1 MSHFSVLAVIPAE
14 ELTENFV
21 ASASS
26 SLLQRMLPYCELTD
40 DPAFL
45 IFEPD
50 PDGPD
55 ENESGEPGCFF
66 NPNAQWDWYEIG
78 GRWSGELFV
87 PENVPEYLHAEGVLR
102 DPERS
107 IETICN
113 GLRRVSGA
121 RMRDICWD
129 ALRNQ
134 TRAELAE
141 NYALRQKAFA
151 SETDLPCTTRLEKNG
166 LHDLS
171 GTLLLAQGES
181 LDAYLTRMGAG
192 KTDRIL
198 PPVSAF
204 LDRDGE
210 WHDREDCCVLAA
222 STPDDKRKAWCAE
235 CLALLDVLQ
244 PDDALVV
251 VDCHI

>member
-1 MSHFSVLAVIPAE
+1 MSHFSVLAVVPAE
-14 ELTENFV
+14 ELTEDFA

-87 PENVPEYLHAEGVLR
+87 PETVPDYLHAEGALR
-102 DPERS
+102 EPERS

-129 ALRNQ
+129 VLRNQ
-134 TRAELAE
+134 TRAELTKS
-141 NYALRQKAFA
+141 YALWQKVFA
-151 SETDLPCTTRLEKNG
+151 GEADPPCTTHLEKTVCSTYPARFCWREANLWKPISPGWAPAKQTAHCRQPLLSWTATGNG
-166 LHDLS
+166 TV
-171 GTLLLAQGES
+171 G
-181 LDAYLTRMGAG
+181 
-192 KTDRIL
+192 RIAASL
-198 PPVSAF
+198 PPAPLTVSATP
-204 LDRDGE
+204 GAPN
-210 WHDREDCCVLAA
+210 VLRC
-222 STPDDKRKAWCAE
+222 SMPCSRMT
-235 CLALLDVLQ
+235 L
-244 PDDALVV
+244 
-251 VDCHI
+251 

>member
-1 MSHFSVLAVIPAE
+1 MSHFSVLAVVPAE
-14 ELTENFV
+14 ELTEDFA

-87 PENVPEYLHAEGVLR
+87 PETVPDYLHAEGALR
-102 DPERS
+102 EPERS

-113 GLRRVSGA
+113 GLRQVSGA

-129 ALRNQ
+129 VLRNQ
-134 TRAELAE
+134 TRAELTKS
-141 NYALRQKAFA
+141 YALWQKVFA
-151 SETDLPCTTRLEKNG
+151 GEADPPCTTHLEKDG
-166 LHDLS
+166 LLNLS
-171 GTLLLAQGES
+171 GALLLARGEP
-181 LDAYLTRMGAG
+181 LEAYLTRMGTG
-192 KTDRIL
+192 KTDRTL
-198 PPVSAF
+198 PPAAAF

-210 WHDREDCCVLAA
+210 WHGREDCCFLAA
-222 STPDDKRKAWCAE
+222 GTPDGKRNAWRAE
-235 CLALLDVLQ
+235 CLALLDALQ
-244 PDDALVV
+244 PDDALIV